1 MKKIMLFSI
10 LLLIFFLIFATVLD
24 LNHPDSFPE
33 GKNYIDSENVT
44 VDERFI
50 YIKDN
55 FLIKGGTT
63 YTFSIARNYVDGRPF
78 ELIINL
84 YDDETFL
91 YSITKDEY
99 TMSFD
104 YITNIYYLTF
114 LTNENANY
122 ADVQFSNN
130 SGYEV
135 GEELVDVQL
144 EEGDQYT
151 EYEPYIESSFF
162 DTWTFYLVFGGFV
175 LIIVVAGI
183 LEIIFIM
190 KSKNND
196 KNVKKLKT
204 KK

>member
-24 LNHPDSFPE
+24 LNHPDSLPE
-33 GKNYIDSENVT
+33 GKNYIDSENLT

-50 YIKDN
+50 YIDKP
-55 FLIKGGTT
+55 FLIKGGTN

-84 YDDETFL
+84 YDDENFL

-122 ADVQFSNN
+122 ADIQIANN
-130 SGYEV
+130 SGYEL
-135 GEELVDVQL
+135 GDELVDVQL
-144 EEGDQYT
+144 EEGDEYT
-151 EYEPYIESSFF
+151 DYEPYIESSFF
-162 DTWTFYLVFGGFV
+162 DTWTFYLVFGSFV

-183 LEIIFIM
+183 LEFIFIM
-190 KSKNND
+190 KSKNKD
-196 KNVKKLKT
+196 RKVKNLKAKK
-204 KK
+204 

>member
-24 LNHPDSFPE
+24 LNHPDSLPE
-33 GKNYIDSENVT
+33 GKNYIDSENLT

-50 YIKDN
+50 YIDKP
-55 FLIKGGTT
+55 FLIKGGTN
-63 YTFSIARNYVDGRPF
+63 YTFSIARNYVDGRSF

-84 YDDETFL
+84 YDDENFL

-122 ADVQFSNN
+122 ADIQIANN
-130 SGYEV
+130 SGYEL
-135 GEELVDVQL
+135 GDELVDVQL
-144 EEGDQYT
+144 EEGDEYT
-151 EYEPYIESSFF
+151 DYEPYIESSFF
-162 DTWTFYLVFGGFV
+162 DTWTFYLVFGSFV

-183 LEIIFIM
+183 LEFIFIM
-190 KSKNND
+190 KSKNKD
-196 KNVKKLKT
+196 RKVKNLKAKK
-204 KK
+204 